1 MVEHIVL
8 FKWKD
13 TATPK
18 QIEAVM
24 EGLNGL
30 KDKIPGIVDLSCGKN
45 FTDRGQGFEYGL
57 VVRFRDRDALEA
69 YQPHPEHQKI
79 VQNLI
84 QPILAGILAVD
95 YNIL

>member
-18 QIEAVM
+18 QIKAVM

-57 VVRFRDRDALEA
+57 VVRFRDRAALEA